1 MPSDD
6 CTHVSWPRFLFSILT
21 GVVKRLM
28 NKDITLIF
36 ECSLFVS
43 KDAFCKASS
52 EVCVE
57 CVRFLY
63 ICGLSTRGC
72 KSRAKDNELTRDAI

>member
-21 GVVKRLM
+21 GVVKRSM

-43 KDAFCKASS
+43 KDQRRTAGITHTVKIYVDLSRFGHPFLQSFIRA
-52 EVCVE
+52 CV
-57 CVRFLY
+57 
-63 ICGLSTRGC
+63 LSV
-72 KSRAKDNELTRDAI
+72 